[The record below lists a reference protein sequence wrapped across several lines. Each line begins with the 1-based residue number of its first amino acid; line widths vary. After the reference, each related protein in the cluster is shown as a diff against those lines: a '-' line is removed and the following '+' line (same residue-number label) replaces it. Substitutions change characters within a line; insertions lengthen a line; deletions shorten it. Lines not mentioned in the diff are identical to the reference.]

1 MGKGELTRQ
10 RIVEEA
16 ASLFNQQGFAGTSVQ
31 DVMQATGLEKGGIYR
46 HFESKEELA
55 AEAFRHAL
63 ASAVKL
69 RTERLESI
77 DGAIAKLRA
86 GIQCFVEKPSGT
98 PGGCPLMNT
107 AIDADDGN
115 PALRK
120 LVSEGFEAWRGRLA
134 RIVADGIERG
144 EIRVGVLPRSVAN
157 VIIGGLEGGLMMS
170 RLEGNCDA
178 LLDAQAGLEAML
190 RGITAD
196 AAGDCPTSR

>member
-16 ASLFNQQGFAGTSVQ
+16 AILFNQQGFAGTSVQ
-31 DVMQATGLEKGGIYR
+31 DVLEATGLEKGGLYR
-46 HFESKEELA
+46 HFGSKEELA
-55 AEAFRHAL
+55 VEAFRYAL
-63 ASAVKL
+63 AAAVKL
-69 RTERLESI
+69 RTDHLSTI
-77 DGAIAKLRA
+77 DGAISKLRA
-86 GIQCFVEKPSGT
+86 GIQSFVERPSGL

-115 PALRK
+115 PALRA

-134 RIVADGIERG
+134 CIVAEGIERG
-144 EIRVGVLPRSVAN
+144 EIREGVLPRSVAN

-178 LLDAQAGLEAML
+178 LLDAQAALEGML
-190 RGITAD
+190 RGI
-196 AAGDCPTSR
+196 AAGSLDYC

>member
-16 ASLFNQQGFAGTSVQ
+16 AVLFNLQGFAGTSVQ
-31 DVMQATGLEKGGIYR
+31 DVLEATGLEKGGLYR
-46 HFESKEELA
+46 HFGSKEELA
-55 AEAFRHAL
+55 VEAFRYAL
-63 ASAVKL
+63 ARAVRL
-69 RTERLESI
+69 RVEHLETIEGSI
-77 DGAIAKLRA
+77 EKLRA
-86 GIQCFVEKPSGT
+86 GIQRFVETPSGM

-115 PALRK
+115 PALRA
-120 LVSEGFEAWRGRLA
+120 LVSEGFEAWRGRLM

-144 EIRVGVLPRSVAN
+144 EIRAGVLPRSVAN

-178 LLDAQAGLEAML
+178 LLDAQAGLEGML
-190 RGITAD
+190 RGIAV
-196 AAGDCPTSR
+196 